1 MSKKIDKDE
10 NIIDET
16 KKTVESELDEKK
28 AEEKD
33 ADAKCEKKADKKKEK
48 KLSDKEKLAE
58 SQQEVLVLKDKLA
71 RSLAEFENFR
81 RRNIQERERWIKLS
95 TEKIVLEVC
104 EVLDNF
110 ERAIESGVKAHQ
122 FDDFKKGMDMI
133 FTQLGNVLK
142 KEDVSKIDCL
152 GKDFNPEFHEALS
165 HMPSNDFEE
174 NKIAAIVQNG
184 YMMNDKVIRPAR
196 VMVSSGAPKEEK
208 GEKDTKNK

>member
-33 ADAKCEKKADKKKEK
+33 ADAKCEKKTDKKKEK

-165 HMPSNDFEE
+165 HMPSSDFEE

-196 VMVSSGAPKEEK
+196 VMVSSGAPKEDKKAE
-208 GEKDTKNK
+208 